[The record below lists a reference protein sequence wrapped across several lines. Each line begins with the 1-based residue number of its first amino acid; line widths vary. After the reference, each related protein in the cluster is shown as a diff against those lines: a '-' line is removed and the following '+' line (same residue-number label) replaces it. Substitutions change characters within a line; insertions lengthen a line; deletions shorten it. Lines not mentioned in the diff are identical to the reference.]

1 MAASTLT
8 KQLLSVEQ
16 QARQAIAKAKQ
27 VGPGV
32 VCAIIM
38 CASWYRTGSKLA
50 ALGVGLV
57 CWLLFRFA
65 GFAWWARQRRISLVA
80 ADAPIPPIKQL
91 WKTYQLERKRLQ
103 YLAKQWPTAC
113 ITQGLTA
120 SKKVPQLNSVKPT
133 LASDITATLT
143 SGRMGVPVTAVQA
156 KADLIREV
164 VGCQEVVVAPT
175 ASGCADITFNWSDP
189 MGRTLHLPDLPVAK
203 AGTVAYGVRRDGTP
217 ATIEQDKSVL
227 IGGMTGFGKS
237 NIIWTML
244 ADLIRQGVPIRLYV
258 SDPKGGIELTALG
271 RHVGQQMG
279 NVQVMKYA
287 TTAAATVEM
296 VDDVEKRMR
305 FSQSKQ
311 QGRKH
316 KPTKENPLC
325 IVLLDELLPLHE
337 MIRQKNKGAL
347 AKILYEGRASGY
359 VVWANAQIGHA
370 DVLDTLRNYIP
381 QRVCVKTKTP
391 QTTDTFLGTGAETRG
406 ALCSLI
412 DPKDKGVGFADSESA
427 IRPEKFRAPLVKDT
441 DIDRIAVGAIPE
453 GMQTKPEVRRCAV
466 YRAYSYDLPDGTP
479 RNRLEYIGKAV
490 QPGGNGGRFEG
501 HRLKDWG
508 WCPEHE
514 REENWWVVHVDESKM
529 QVEWFDS
536 EPEAIAAEE
545 KAIDTEMPYWNYVHN
560 KRNPFAIW
568 RKRPKGLPTKPL
580 KSRSPVSPM
589 DGPELV
595 SAGEVW
601 GSE

>member
-16 QARQAIAKAKQ
+16 QARQAVAKAKQ

-453 GMQTKPEVRRCAV
+453 GMQVEAEKPRRCAV
-466 YRAYSYDLPDGTP
+466 YRNFSYDLVADDGTVTA
-479 RNRLEYIGKAV
+479 RNQLEYVGKAFD
-490 QPGGNGGRFEG
+490 PAARFEK
-501 HRLKDWG
+501 HRADDWA
-508 WCPEHE
+508 WCEEHQC
-514 REENWWVVHVDESKM
+514 EENWWLAHVDESKT
-529 QVEWFDS
+529 VIEWFPDEVS
-536 EPEAIAAEE
+536 ALAAE
-545 KAIDTEMPYWNYVHN
+545 KAAIKSEMPRWNKMHN
-560 KRNPFAIW
+560 KANPIAVRW
-568 RKRPKGLPTKPL
+568 RQLTTRTPRTEVAQ
-580 KSRSPVSPM
+580 S
-589 DGPELV
+589 V